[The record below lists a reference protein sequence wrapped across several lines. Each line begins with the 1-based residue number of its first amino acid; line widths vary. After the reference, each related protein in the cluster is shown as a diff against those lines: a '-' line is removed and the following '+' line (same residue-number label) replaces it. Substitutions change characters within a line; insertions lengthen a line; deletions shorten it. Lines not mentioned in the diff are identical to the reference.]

1 MSTSYSKELNRL
13 AQLMWEQEAEL
24 ELKPQEEKEAAP
36 EKSSVNNAPN
46 DVFWGKWKG
55 RYIVV
60 MRYISGRTTS
70 NVKLPNIYADEA
82 DARSAALD
90 IIRKFPEASIRY
102 LSAKELA
109 VYL

>member
-24 ELKPQEEKEAAP
+24 ELKPKEEKESPP
-36 EKSSVNNAPN
+36 EQSSVDSAPN

-60 MRYISGRTTS
+60 MRYVSGRTAS

-82 DARSAALD
+82 AARSAALD
-90 IIRKFPEASIRY
+90 IIRKFPTASIRY